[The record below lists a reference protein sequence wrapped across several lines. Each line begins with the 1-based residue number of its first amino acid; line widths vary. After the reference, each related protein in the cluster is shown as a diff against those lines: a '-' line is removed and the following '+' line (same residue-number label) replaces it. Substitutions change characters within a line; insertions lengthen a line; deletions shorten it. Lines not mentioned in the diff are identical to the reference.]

1 MAMDG
6 ASFMAGSWLTGNRPL
21 VILREMPF
29 NRITSVA
36 GHELCHCVTS
46 EAFTD
51 AIHEIGKYL
60 PCDLREGFTEYLN
73 WQAGAI
79 GRPRNAKYPFQAH
92 AQQKSGGLVSY
103 KVDGTIA
110 ERIAL
115 EAGGDTL
122 ERAYFQ
128 RDDAALAHLLHT
140 IHYFVEEGI
149 IHDFLD

>member
-1 MAMDG
+1 M
-6 ASFMAGSWLTGNRPL
+6 S
-21 VILREMPF
+21 
-29 NRITSVA
+29 
-36 GHELCHCVTS
+36 S

-92 AQQKSGGLVSY
+92 APQKSGGLVSY
-103 KVDGTIA
+103 EVDATIA
-110 ERIAL
+110 RRIAL

-128 RDDAALAHLLHT
+128 RCGAALAHLLHT
-140 IHYFVEEGI
+140 IHYLIGALIGALICFVLLEALPA
-149 IHDFLD
+149 FT